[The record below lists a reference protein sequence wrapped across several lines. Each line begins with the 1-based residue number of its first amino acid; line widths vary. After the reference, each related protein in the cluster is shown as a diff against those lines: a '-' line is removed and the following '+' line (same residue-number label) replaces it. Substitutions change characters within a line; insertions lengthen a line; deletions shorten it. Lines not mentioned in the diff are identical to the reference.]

1 MDPYLPKQLPPKGLN
16 YQRLLKFVGT
26 ANAELARYDGLL
38 QGIVNPSLL
47 LSPLLTQEA
56 VLSSKIEGT
65 QVTVEDVLEQEA
77 GLPQTG
83 QKYEDVQEVINY
95 RVALLAGQEY
105 LSDRPLNLTCIR
117 QLHQMLMQ
125 GVRGEDKSPGQFR
138 IVQNWIGSTG
148 SDITT
153 AVFVPPSP
161 LRIQDDLQ
169 ALEDYI
175 ASDEIDTILQ
185 TAVVHAQFEL
195 IHPFNDGNGR
205 IGRILIPLY
214 LYKKKVLSQPMFYLS
229 GYLESNRNE
238 YYARLRGISESE
250 DWTGWIEFFLQAVT
264 VQARENNEKVKRILA
279 LYDEMKTRIFDL
291 TRTTFTIQTLD
302 AIFDRP
308 IFQSADFISKTGIN
322 KATAMGILLKL
333 KENGILKELRAGKGR
348 QPQILGFERLLMI
361 VEGRQTEK

>member
-1 MDPYLPKQLPPKGLN
+1 MKPYIPQSLPPTGLDFH
-16 YQRLLKFVGT
+16 RLLQKVGT
-26 ANAELARYDGLL
+26 ANAELARYDGLI

-65 QVTVEDVLEQEA
+65 QVTMEDVLEQEA

-83 QKYEDVQEVINY
+83 QKYEDVREVLNY
-95 RVALLAGQEY
+95 RTALLAGQEY
-105 LSDRPLNLTCIR
+105 LSERPLNLTCIR

-138 IVQNWIGSTG
+138 VVQNWIGSAG
-148 SDITT
+148 SDLTT

-161 LRIQDDLQ
+161 MRIQDDLQ
-169 ALEDYI
+169 ALESYI
-175 ASDEIDTILQ
+175 ASDDIDLIMQ
-185 TAVVHAQFEL
+185 TAIVHAQFEL

-205 IGRILIPLY
+205 LGRILIPLY

-229 GYLESNRNE
+229 GYLESNRDE
-238 YYARLRGISESE
+238 YYARLRGVSEAA
-250 DWTGWIEFFLQAVT
+250 DWTGWIEFFLQAVAI
-264 VQARENNEKVKRILA
+264 QAKENNEKVKRILA
-279 LYDEMKTRIFDL
+279 LYEEMKVRIRDL
-291 TRTTFTIQTLD
+291 TKTSFTIETLD

-308 IFQSADFISKTGIN
+308 IFQSTEFISKTGIT

-333 KENGILKELRAGKGR
+333 KENGILKEIRPGRGR
-348 QPQILGFERLLMI
+348 QSQILGFERLLMI
-361 VEGRQTEK
+361 VEGRQE